1 MPRHH
6 EGVRTTIEKDN
17 MNDNIRFQRVR
28 VSLISTF
35 LTGADLKV
43 FERLGKDDSWI
54 VGKKRK

>member
-6 EGVRTTIEKDN
+6 VGARATIEKDN

-54 VGKKRK
+54 VGKNRK